1 MATRGR
7 KPLPTALKELEGD
20 RGKGRRPLN
29 KDEPTPPQDN
39 VKCPAWLM
47 PEAKKEWKRLA
58 PSLIAMGVLTEHD
71 MEAFAGYCQAYAR
84 WREAE
89 EFLSQHGTIFKTP
102 SGYVQQV
109 PQVSI
114 AMQNLK
120 IMQSFCTE
128 FGLTPA
134 SRARLYANS
143 GDSAASDDPSRIWS
157 GTRKNTQMPPLRS
170 PSWRV
175 RSRPCRRP
183 CRTARML
190 SARPPLI

>member
-29 KDEPTPPQDN
+29 KDEPTPPQDNVKCPAPTPPQDN

-120 IMQSFCTE
+120 IMQSFCAE

-143 GDSAASDDPSRIWS
+143 PPGDA
-157 GTRKNTQMPPLRS
+157 
-170 PSWRV
+170 V
-175 RSRPCRRP
+175 H
-183 CRTARML
+183 
-190 SARPPLI
+190 